1 MRKEISQYQE
11 ISYLMTI
18 LYESPNASVG
28 QWDCHCGKS
37 CWGEPVQQLL
47 QGFTTLTDVLCS
59 ELFIWSVLL
68 QSTIPSLTLLCKAPL
83 FKCLKE
89 PVKANV
95 NLQMEQR
102 KHTYVRKL
110 KQPTEVLFV
119 VLVSFSHLPG
129 MFCYKLNNL
138 PSPEWWDASSHTNQT
153 NLPATSPAS
162 SGTYSSFPRQTT
174 LVFAPRKC
182 YFIFYLLLFILSPL
196 MVKIKYS

>member
-1 MRKEISQYQE
+1 MRLPLWEELLRVNQSSTSYKDSPPWPMSSAQ
-11 ISYLMTI
+11 SYL
-18 LYESPNASVG
+18 SG
-28 QWDCHCGKS
+28 
-37 CWGEPVQQLL
+37 
-47 QGFTTLTDVLCS
+47 
-59 ELFIWSVLL
+59 LFLL

-83 FKCLKE
+83 FKRLKE

-129 MFCYKLNNL
+129 MFCYKVNNL